1 LVAKDVLG
9 IVAFLYETPF
19 LALEIYRLMTILESS
34 PALADYGETYEG
46 DRDKVQYIR
55 RLEFPEV
62 SRIVVSLAA
71 IIRAARDAIPQANEG
86 NLAVERPVGV
96 LMPDATRP
104 DAWESLEFRGACNKV
119 IHAKR
124 VDPKRT
130 VDTGALTG
138 ELILYGDYRKKDWQA
153 RLDLREFVLAALA
166 LTP

>member
-1 LVAKDVLG
+1 
-9 IVAFLYETPF
+9 
-19 LALEIYRLMTILESS
+19 MTILESS

-46 DRDKVQYIR
+46 DRDKVEYLR

-71 IIRAARDAIPQANEG
+71 IIRAAIDATPQANEG

-104 DAWESLEFRGACNKV
+104 DAWDSLEFREACNKKV
-119 IHAKR
+119 IRAKR

-130 VDTGALTG
+130 VDSGALTG
-138 ELILYGDYRKKDWQA
+138 ELILHGDYRKKDWQA
-153 RLDLREFVLAALA
+153 RLDLREFALAALS

>member
-1 LVAKDVLG
+1 MAKDVLR

-71 IIRAARDAIPQANEG
+71 IIRAAIDATPQANEG
-86 NLAVERPVGV
+86 
-96 LMPDATRP
+96 T
-104 DAWESLEFRGACNKV
+104 
-119 IHAKR
+119 
-124 VDPKRT
+124 
-130 VDTGALTG
+130 
-138 ELILYGDYRKKDWQA
+138 
-153 RLDLREFVLAALA
+153 
-166 LTP
+166 